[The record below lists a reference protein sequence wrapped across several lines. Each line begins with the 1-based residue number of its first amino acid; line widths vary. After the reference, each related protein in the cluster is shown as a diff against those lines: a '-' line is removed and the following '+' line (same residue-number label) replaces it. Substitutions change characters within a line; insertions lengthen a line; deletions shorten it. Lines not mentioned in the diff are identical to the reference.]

1 MFSQRTQWATC
12 PNKISQ
18 LHHELRENDDHID
31 LTISNLT
38 MVGLDPIQV
47 TLPSIKTY
55 HPDPFGLPRAREAIA
70 QYYKERDIE
79 VDASQIF
86 VVPSTSA
93 AYSYLFRLLCNG
105 GDVILRPRPSYPLF
119 QYLTQLSDLE
129 SIEYIEDFDGSWFNP
144 EQALPEHAKA
154 IIQVC
159 PNNPTGHISSPHF
172 RGLIQSLGIPVIS
185 DEVFADYTSDFTETT
200 WINTPEQPSISLS
213 GLSKVAGLPQ
223 HKLAWGVVS
232 GPSKFREEALQRLEI
247 ILDTYLDV
255 SSSIQEALPNILGQA
270 SDWQSAVRARIEENR
285 RWLQDHLK
293 GTALTLLPSSGG
305 WYAIMQLPR
314 TYDDEQW
321 ASLLAQEAKLIV
333 QPGYFYDLEQDSCVV
348 ISLILQNQDLQ
359 TGIER
364 LISAQQSSTG

>member
-1 MFSQRTQWATC
+1 MFSQRTQWATG

-18 LHHELRENDDHID
+18 LHRELRQNADHID

-38 MVGLDPIQV
+38 KTGLAPIQV
-47 TLPSIKTY
+47 NLPTIETY
-55 HPDPFGLPRAREAIA
+55 HPEPFGLPKAREAIA
-70 QYYKERDIE
+70 LYYKERDIE

-105 GDVILRPRPSYPLF
+105 GDIVLTPRPSYPLF
-119 QYLTQLSDLE
+119 QYLTELSDLK
-129 SIEYIEDFDGSWFNP
+129 SMEYIEEFDGSWFNP

-159 PNNPTGHISSPHF
+159 PNNPTGHISSPRF
-172 RGLIQSLGIPVIS
+172 RSQIQALGIPVIS
-185 DEVFADYTSDFTETT
+185 DEVFADYTSNFSETT

-232 GPSKFREEALQRLEI
+232 GPPRFRKEALQRLEV

-255 SSSIQEALPNILGQA
+255 SSAIQEALPSILGQA
-270 SDWQSAVRARIEENR
+270 NDWQITVRARIEENR
-285 RWLQDHLK
+285 RWLQNHLK

-305 WYAIMQLPR
+305 WYAIVQLPR
-314 TYDDEQW
+314 IYDDEKW

-348 ISLILQNQDLQ
+348 ISLILQNHHLQ

-364 LISAQQSSTG
+364 LISAQQCSTG